1 MKRIFMLIACLLVL
15 NSIQAQQTKASEYS
29 SLYNDGVTEMGNK
42 EYSKALLL
50 FNQALQL
57 KPDYKEA
64 LFARGQCFLMLNERE
79 KACVDFAISYKAGW
93 EPALEYLEKYCA
105 KNAPGR
111 TRKPL
116 NVSGGEKK

>member
-1 MKRIFMLIACLLVL
+1 MKKILVL
-15 NSIQAQQTKASEYS
+15 LCLSLSAIGGLMAQQARADQYS
-29 SLYNDGVTEMGNK
+29 KLYNDGVK
-42 EYSKALLL
+42 ELGEKRYREAVLL

-57 KPDYKEA
+57 KPDYREA
-64 LFARGQCFLMLNERE
+64 QFARGQCFLMLNERD

-93 EPALEYLEKYCA
+93 EPAKEYLDKYCG

-116 NVSGGEKK
+116 NATGK